1 MLSDHFPER
10 VDAAKL
16 FARFGRIEAALPL
29 TRFTRLVPY
38 LAGTEGLV
46 QVNLQFGLD
55 AEGRKLLTGSIAASL
70 ELVCQRCLKGM
81 KQSVTSEL
89 SLLVFA
95 NQGELEQQMSAQA
108 QESLEQDVLLLDEMQ
123 PASEAADSESD
134 KTSDQSGQ
142 ELDVIAVV
150 EDELILS
157 LPLAPMH
164 EDVDYVD
171 CSKAWAQI
179 RDQEPQEDRQGLDSV
194 GSSPFAM
201 LAKLKKDKT

>member
-1 MLSDHFPER
+1 MLSVQFPER

-16 FARFGRIEAALPL
+16 FARFGRIDAAITL

-38 LAGTEGLV
+38 LAGSEGEV

-81 KQSVTSEL
+81 QQSVVSEL
-89 SLLVFA
+89 SVLVFA
-95 NQGELEQQMSAQA
+95 NQAELEQQMSAQA
-108 QESLEQDVLLLDEMQ
+108 QESLEQDVLLLDEIQ
-123 PASEAADSESD
+123 SSEAASTKSPD
-134 KTSDQSGQ
+134 KTPEKSDQ

-164 EDVDYVD
+164 EDID
-171 CSKAWAQI
+171 CSKVWTQI
-179 RDQEPQEDRQGLDSV
+179 RDQEPQEDGQGLDSV
-194 GSSPFAM
+194 GNSPFAM
-201 LAKLKKDKT
+201 LAKLKKDNT